1 MEDTLM
7 EVIGRLAGGK
17 GGWGGGGALSTVTRD
32 RQGGR
37 SENLEN
43 GCVHIRSGGGGGGLV
58 LLATRKNISL
68 KKSRMT
74 VYFSEF

>member
-17 GGWGGGGALSTVTRD
+17 GGWGWVGGGGGGALSTVTRD

-43 GCVHIRSGGGGGGLV
+43 GCVHIRSGWGGGGGGGV
-58 LLATRKNISL
+58 STSCH
-68 KKSRMT
+68 
-74 VYFSEF
+74 